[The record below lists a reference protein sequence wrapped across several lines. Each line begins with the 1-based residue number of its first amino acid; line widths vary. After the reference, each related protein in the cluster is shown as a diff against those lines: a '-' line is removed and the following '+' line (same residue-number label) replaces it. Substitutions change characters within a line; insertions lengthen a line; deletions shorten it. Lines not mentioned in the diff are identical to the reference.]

1 MRRRKRNERLTYWKR
16 GRGKGKN
23 IRQARDRDAKWGWS
37 LSMELEENRR
47 RSNQREAV
55 KREDVEDAKQ
65 RRKKR
70 VRKEGRKEGILEGG
84 FTAGSQVVAG
94 YGRTISTWPIPPFV
108 FFSFFHHVHL
118 ILSTL
123 PSFVPSESRGK
134 AGAERNETRFSLI
147 RSTSYLSC
155 IYAHSA
161 AALSRGLSF
170 SREKERERRRERER
184 EGERK
189 KERER
194 EKEGFLLLRRSF
206 RDLLSLS
213 FSFPRYSRT
222 LSPLLS
228 PFLSLQPSNS
238 GEVKVPPSSS
248 NSISSLVRP
257 SLTFSLV
264 RSRSIFL
271 SV

>member
-47 RSNQREAV
+47 RSNPREAV

-161 AALSRGLSF
+161 AALSRGLSS
-170 SREKERERRRERER
+170 SREKERRRERER
-184 EGERK
+184 ERRGEKERK
-189 KERER
+189 RERER
-194 EKEGFLLLRRSF
+194 ERGFPLTPTFLSRPLISLV
-206 RDLLSLS
+206 LLSAIFSHS
-213 FSFPRYSRT
+213 FAASLAVSLAST
-222 LSPLLS
+222 LEQRRGKGS
-228 PFLSLQPSNS
+228 
-238 GEVKVPPSSS
+238 
-248 NSISSLVRP
+248 
-257 SLTFSLV
+257 
-264 RSRSIFL
+264 SIFL
-271 SV
+271 